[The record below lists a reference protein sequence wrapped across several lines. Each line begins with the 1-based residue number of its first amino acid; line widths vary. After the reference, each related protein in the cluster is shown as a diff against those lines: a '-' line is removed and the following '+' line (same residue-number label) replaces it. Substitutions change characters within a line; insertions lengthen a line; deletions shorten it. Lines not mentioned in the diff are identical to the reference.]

1 MLKFTLIFIVSF
13 TSLSLSHSTSHRTE
27 PDDFVVDRVTA
38 TSIIAALKRT
48 KRRNGYPAYSYVY
61 YNLNEKGDQDC
72 QISGHNQTHDTCTIN
87 DLQPATSYVVRFRA
101 CYYYNYFRS
110 HCTAYSRSQTVLTI
124 PLSKY
129 FVFWNFSKNGK

>member
-48 KRRNGYPAYSYVY
+48 QKTDGYPAYGYVF
-61 YNLNEKGDQDC
+61 YNLNDEGDQDC
-72 QISGHNQTHDTCTIN
+72 QISGLNQTHDTCTIN
-87 DLQPATSYVVRFRA
+87 ALQSVTKYTVRFRA
-101 CYYYNYFRS
+101 CYYYRYRS
-110 HCTAYSRSQTVLTI
+110 DCTAYSRSQTVLTI

-129 FVFWNFSKNGK
+129 FVFLNFSKNG